1 MRTQWKLCENTIRT
15 TKGCTS
21 PQKKKKLGP
30 KCMVSHPIETQN
42 VLLSTCVLCHFW
54 PRLMARAWIMGEYY
68 YNRLK
73 KQFLIISTNHGF
85 LGAWF
90 NKLCAMLTFY
100 IIEGSN
106 LYLLLCDDMV
116 ELGMKSIRPSNIIF
130 KVHSTNIAL
139 IIKDFNLRVKWTL

>member
-1 MRTQWKLCENTIRT
+1 
-15 TKGCTS
+15 
-21 PQKKKKLGP
+21 
-30 KCMVSHPIETQN
+30 
-42 VLLSTCVLCHFW
+42 
-54 PRLMARAWIMGEYY
+54 MGEYY

-139 IIKDFNLRVKWTL
+139 IIKDFNLRVK

>member
-1 MRTQWKLCENTIRT
+1 
-15 TKGCTS
+15 
-21 PQKKKKLGP
+21 
-30 KCMVSHPIETQN
+30 MVSHPIETQN

-106 LYLLLCDDMV
+106 LYLLFCDDTV

-139 IIKDFNLRVKWTL
+139 IIKDFNLRVKWTLYLNMSFPPIRYFFEFFFWRFCAFN